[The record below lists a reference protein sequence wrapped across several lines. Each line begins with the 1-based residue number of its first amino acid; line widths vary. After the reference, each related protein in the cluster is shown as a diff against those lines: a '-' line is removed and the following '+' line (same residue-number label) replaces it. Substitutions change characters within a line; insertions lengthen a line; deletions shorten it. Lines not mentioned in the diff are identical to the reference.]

1 MTPKS
6 QQWWAERVKT
16 VFPVHDVPH
25 VQDII
30 YQSGSGSCAFLAR
43 LSNDE
48 LAWSKALGN
57 PQGDQT
63 LATELICSHI
73 GSKLGV
79 SVVDS
84 FVVDIPQHF
93 QGRSLE
99 DPSHHTIMAGPAYAS
114 RHISFGIET
123 DSLVHGGASQDVLA
137 GLCLLW
143 DLLLGGDEQWLYT
156 PFAAEGLVSF
166 DHSLW
171 LTRGEGDWDTEVL
184 QQLADRPWPLESL
197 RTSLAPQAIQL
208 LATRLRTLEAQ
219 KILEVLHEVP
229 VEWGV
234 PVEDLATLGWFI
246 YRRRQP
252 VAERLEA
259 MQDA

>member
-1 MTPKS
+1 MTPKG
-6 QQWWAERVKT
+6 QEWWKARVKPT
-16 VFPVHDVPH
+16 SLEDVPQ

-48 LAWSKALGN
+48 LAWIKALGN
-57 PQGDQT
+57 PQGDQA
-63 LATELICSHI
+63 LATELVCSHI
-73 GSKLGV
+73 GSTLGV

-84 FVVDIPQHF
+84 FVVNIPQHF

-114 RHISFGIET
+114 RHIGFSIET
-123 DSLVHGGASQDVLA
+123 DSLAHGGASQDVLA

-184 QQLADRPWPLESL
+184 QKLADRPWPLESL
-197 RTSLAPQAIQL
+197 EASLPHETVQL
-208 LATRLRTLEAQ
+208 LASRLRTLEAQ
-219 KILEVLHEVP
+219 EILEVLNEVP
-229 VEWGV
+229 VEWDV
-234 PVEDLATLGWFI
+234 PGEDLATLGWFI

-259 MQDA
+259 MRHA